1 MHYDEIRIELAAAQA
16 DGLSDW
22 LVGQGLGFQQ
32 ADETTLDPPP
42 PGRVRFHL
50 YVPQD
55 DSEAVLGSLREVIPD
70 PASAVEVRDRD
81 EDEWRDAW
89 KRYFHTRRIGRLA
102 LVPSWEAAAHAP
114 ADGEVTLSLDP
125 GRAFGTGG
133 HPSTRLCLRL
143 IDELAAAGPLGD
155 ALDVGCGCGV
165 LAIAALLYEP
175 GARGLAVDI
184 DPESLE
190 VTRENAEKNGV
201 EGRLRV
207 EGTDVAAVPEV
218 FPLVLANLSGPTLR
232 ELAAPIRR
240 RLAPGGRLVL
250 SGILTEEAGVVA
262 ERFVAEGLTLLREER
277 EDEWSALL
285 LGDGPAPAVQG
296 GAGGPG

>member
-1 MHYDEIRIELAAAQA
+1 MHYDEIRIELAAAEA
-16 DGLSDW
+16 EGLSDW
-22 LVGQGLGFQQ
+22 LVREGLGFQQ

-50 YVPQD
+50 YVPPEG
-55 DSEAVLGSLREVIPD
+55 SAAVLGALRDVLPAAPVPDD
-70 PASAVEVRDRD
+70 PAPTVEVRSRD

-114 ADGEVTLSLDP
+114 VAGEVTLHLDP

-143 IDELAAAGPLGD
+143 MDRLAAEGPLGD

-165 LAIAALLYEP
+165 LAIAALLYAP

-190 VTRENAEKNGV
+190 VSRENAEKNGV
-201 EGRLRV
+201 TDRLRI
-207 EGTDVAAVPEV
+207 EGTDLAEVPGR

-232 ELAAPIRR
+232 ALAAPIRR

-250 SGILTEEAGVVA
+250 SGILTEEAGEVA
-262 ERFVAEGLTLLREER
+262 PCFVAEGLILLAEER
-277 EDEWSALL
+277 EEEWSALL
-285 LGDGPAPAVQG
+285 LGEA
-296 GAGGPG
+296 AGGLA